1 MFSLTSSSPSPSS
14 PSPSSCVSG
23 LTVFL
28 SLLGRVSARLLSQ
41 KLSPCLL
48 FRQVLCP
55 LCTSSLSILPYC
67 FLCPDQMREARCSVD
82 PHPTLISRQV
92 SSVHSSS
99 VSHVSTRSNSQS
111 YFPPQL
117 ARAPSDL
124 RPSPVPSP
132 PSPSQP
138 PPTPLKPLSPLDKKE
153 AVT

>member
-1 MFSLTSSSPSPSS
+1 MFSLTSSSSSTPSS

-28 SLLGRVSARLLSQ
+28 SLLWGVSARLLSQ
-41 KLSPCLL
+41 KLSLCLL

-55 LCTSSLSILPYC
+55 LCTSSLSFLPAC
-67 FLCPDQMREARCSVD
+67 FLLRPDQLREARSSGD
-82 PHPTLISRQV
+82 PHPTLIFRRL
-92 SSVHSSS
+92 SSVHPSSL
-99 VSHVSTRSNSQS
+99 SHVSTRTNSQS

-132 PSPSQP
+132 PSLPQPSP
-138 PPTPLKPLSPLDKKE
+138 AHTP
-153 AVT
+153 